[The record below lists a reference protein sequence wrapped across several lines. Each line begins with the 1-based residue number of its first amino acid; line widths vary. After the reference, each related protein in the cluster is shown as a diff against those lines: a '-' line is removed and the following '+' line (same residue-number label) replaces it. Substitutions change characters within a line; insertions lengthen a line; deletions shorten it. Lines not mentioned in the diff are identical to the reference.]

1 MATGSPSSAF
11 TLDLRR
17 RRRTRKGEG
26 RGRRNRERRES
37 DVSVIYL
44 NAIRFWRKKIN
55 DLGEPVYRIKRTSR
69 IRLDDKFYRY
79 AKVDIS
85 HFCRYFRSGRDAR
98 HFLLRKTIKRTTNGR
113 RGRFEFRLRVVFKRK
128 VILFSRNGWT
138 ELTNIKNI
146 DSTFRVLFE
155 NTRSSS
161 ALSVCTFTMYDK
173 TAANPNT
180 GRHVIRRLRY
190 WRFDNDGRA
199 RDDKIPIVT
208 CAPCSYASGGVPG
221 FHDTEQ
227 FF

>member
-1 MATGSPSSAF
+1 VNLPPAAAFNEFQLFARKSKRVNNDYYWGPYRIYTRDIADLYSSPHVVPVRFTTSQRVRRVYDTIMATGSPSSAF

-44 NAIRFWRKKIN
+44 NAIRFWREKIN

-128 VILFSRNGWT
+128 VILFSRNG
-138 ELTNIKNI
+138 
-146 DSTFRVLFE
+146 
-155 NTRSSS
+155 
-161 ALSVCTFTMYDK
+161 
-173 TAANPNT
+173 
-180 GRHVIRRLRY
+180 
-190 WRFDNDGRA
+190 
-199 RDDKIPIVT
+199 
-208 CAPCSYASGGVPG
+208 
-221 FHDTEQ
+221 
-227 FF
+227 